1 MEIIYLKAVLVFL
14 LLGLSA
20 FFSGSETAFFSL
32 TRYQVLK
39 LKETPRGK
47 IVAFLLE
54 RPARL
59 LISILIGNESV
70 NIAASALV
78 TSIAIYFYGEKG
90 KWLAVIVMTPLLLL
104 CGEIVPKTIAFVK
117 ARSFCLRVAPI
128 IVLFMRVIAP
138 IRNVIKWVVNLVMTP
153 LPPPPSEGKKSWDT
167 NFLDLIEHGHKKGE
181 FKAIEKDFIANL
193 LRFRKKTVSEI
204 MVPRPDIFAV
214 SIDINIAS
222 LKKMLKQHPF
232 TRIPVYKENLDNI
245 IGILPTKFL
254 LGQEETR
261 KLLALKEALIPPYFV
276 PETKKAEEL
285 FWELQKEKITIAI
298 VVDEYGSVVGLI
310 TIEDLLEELFGE
322 IYDEYDITEQWY
334 KQTGSN
340 RYRVLAKIPL
350 SDFNYLFKTNFS
362 SKEDTLAG
370 FLVSVLGRLPQKGEK
385 ITIGNFQFTVTQVK
399 GHRLIEVEVEK
410 KG

>member
-1 MEIIYLKAVLVFL
+1 MQIIYLKAVFVFL

-47 IVAFLLE
+47 VVAFLLE
-54 RPARL
+54 RPAEL

-78 TSIAIYFYGEKG
+78 TSIAVYFYGEKG
-90 KWLAVIVMTPLLLL
+90 KWLAIIVMAPLLLL
-104 CGEIVPKTIAFVK
+104 CGEIVPKAIAFVK
-117 ARSFCLRVAPI
+117 ARSFCLRVAPM
-128 IVLFMRVIAP
+128 IVLFMRIIAP
-138 IRNVIKWVVNLVMTP
+138 IRNVIKWVVNIVMTP
-153 LPPPPSEGKKSWDT
+153 LPPPPREEKKAWDT

-181 FKAIEKDFIANL
+181 FKAIEKDFITNL
-193 LRFRKKTVSEI
+193 MRFRKKTVSEI

-214 SIDINIAS
+214 SIDTNIAS
-222 LKKMLKQHPF
+222 LKKMLKRHPF
-232 TRIPVYKENLDNI
+232 THIPVYKENLDNI
-245 IGILPTKFL
+245 IGILRTKFL
-254 LGQEETR
+254 LGQKEMGKVST
-261 KLLALKEALIPPYFV
+261 LKDVFIPPYFV

-285 FWELQKEKITIAI
+285 FWELQKGKITLAI

-334 KQTGSN
+334 RQIGPNK
-340 RYRVLAKIPL
+340 YRVLAKVPL
-350 SDFNYLFKTNFS
+350 SDFNFLFKTNFS
-362 SKEDTLAG
+362 SEEDTLAG
-370 FLVSVLGRLPQKGEK
+370 FLISILGRLPQKGEK
-385 ITIGNFQFTVTQVK
+385 ITVGNFQFTVTQVK
-399 GHRLIEVEVEK
+399 RHRLIEVEVEK
-410 KG
+410 KE